1 VSEANLR
8 QGSHIL
14 TALAS
19 NAAFATVHVV
29 ARKDLPRS
37 EKVNVVKSTDSI
49 SWPTLIPSETSV
61 FISALGTTARQ
72 AGSFA
77 KQREIDYD
85 LNLALIKAA
94 KEKGVRVYVLISTA
108 GASPESMMPYTKM
121 KGELDEAAK
130 SAGFEHTIIL
140 KPGLLVGTRED
151 SRPGEFIGRTM
162 ASFLGAVSG
171 NMLKDP
177 WAVDAE
183 IVAKAAVAASV
194 KALKGEMVEK
204 VTVLGQKDVL
214 RIGRST

>member
-1 VSEANLR
+1 M
-8 QGSHIL
+8 
-14 TALAS
+14 
-19 NAAFATVHVV
+19 F
-29 ARKDLPRS
+29 
-37 EKVNVVKSTDSI
+37 
-49 SWPTLIPSETSV
+49 PSETSV

-85 LNLALIKAA
+85 LNVALITAA
-94 KEKGVRVYVLISTA
+94 KKKGARIYVLISTA
-108 GASPESMMPYTKM
+108 GASPDSMMPYTKM

-130 SAGFEHTIIL
+130 SAGFDRTIIL

-151 SRPGEFIGRTM
+151 SRPGEFIGRKM

-171 NMLKDP
+171 NILKDP

-183 IVAKAAVAASV
+183 IVARAAVAASV
-194 KALKGEMVEK
+194 KALNGEMVEK

-214 RIGRST
+214 RMGRST